1 MGLLVGLPLMLLRM
15 ILVILRLI
23 LPILLITAAEGPI
36 KRILHFSQS
45 SANLAFSD
53 KNPKPG

>member
-1 MGLLVGLPLMLLRM
+1 MIFLLSLL
-15 ILVILRLI
+15 
-23 LPILLITAAEGPI
+23 LPIAVMAEGGGPMN
-36 KRILHFSQS
+36 LTPFLTHS